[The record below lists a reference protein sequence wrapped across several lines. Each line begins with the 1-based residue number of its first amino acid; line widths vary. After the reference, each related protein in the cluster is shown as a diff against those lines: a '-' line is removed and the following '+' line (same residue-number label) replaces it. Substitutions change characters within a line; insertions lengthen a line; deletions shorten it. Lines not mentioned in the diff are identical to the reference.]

1 MRTHLT
7 IVGGGLAGLVAAIAA
22 REAGLDV
29 TLYEAHGQ
37 LGGRARTAP
46 GAYRAN
52 WGPHVIYADGPL
64 WAWLDRRGL
73 ARPVH
78 RFPAQARIAFRAGG
92 RARLL
97 PPAAVSKGI
106 LRSRNAQAPVDRSF
120 SEWATERLKDQ
131 AAAPIAAFMAVT
143 TFDYD
148 PGRLSAAFVT
158 RQLRRATSFP
168 PVVRY
173 FPGGWVT
180 LTTRLASR
188 ARELGARI
196 ETSSPVTC
204 LPPAPVILA
213 VPLAQAA
220 KLLGD
225 PSLTW
230 TGTRTALLDIAVT
243 RRRQDP
249 LILSDLDQP
258 GFAENYSIPDRD
270 VAPAGETLIQS
281 QTGIRPDE
289 DLGQAVARLETFLD
303 ASYVGW
309 SDRLTWRR
317 QLALDGETGA
327 VDLPGTTW
335 RDRPAGDRG
344 DDVHIAGDMV
354 AAPGLLS
361 EVSHQSALMAVARL
375 TAHAHAHVEWR
386 HSGRYPGYP
395 RTEVGGA
402 GQQLGGESAEQ
413 PAPRLRLPVPRDGHA
428 VPHTTGR
435 PAKRRWPSSLTAR
448 GRGSR
453 SPALP
458 PGSAGTGLA
467 G

>member
-29 TLYEAHGQ
+29 TLHEARRQ

-78 RFPAQARIAFRAGG
+78 RFPAHARVAFRAAG
-92 RARLL
+92 RARLI
-97 PPAAVSKGI
+97 PPAAVSKAV
-106 LRSRNAQAPVDRSF
+106 LRLRNAEAPVDRSF
-120 SEWATERLKDQ
+120 SGWATERLRDDT
-131 AAAPIAAFMAVT
+131 AAARVAAFMGVT

-158 RQLRRATSFP
+158 GQLRRATAFP
-168 PVVRY
+168 PMVRY
-173 FPGGWVT
+173 FPGGWAT
-180 LTTRLASR
+180 LTGRLAR
-188 ARELGARI
+188 HARELGARI
-196 ETSSPVTC
+196 ETGSLVTC

-213 VPLAQAA
+213 VPLRAAA

-281 QTGIRPDE
+281 QAGIRPDE
-289 DLGQAVARLETFLD
+289 DLGQAMARLEALLEAGYD
-303 ASYVGW
+303 GW
-309 SDRLTWRR
+309 RDRLTWRR

-344 DDVHIAGDMV
+344 DGVHIAGDMV

-361 EVSHQSALMAVARL
+361 EVSHQSAVMAVARL
-375 TAHAHAHVEWR
+375 IAHVQA
-386 HSGRYPGYP
+386 H
-395 RTEVGGA
+395 VA
-402 GQQLGGESAEQ
+402 
-413 PAPRLRLPVPRDGHA
+413 
-428 VPHTTGR
+428 
-435 PAKRRWPSSLTAR
+435 
-448 GRGSR
+448 
-453 SPALP
+453 
-458 PGSAGTGLA
+458 
-467 G
+467 

>member
-1 MRTHLT
+1 MRTHFT

-29 TLYEAHGQ
+29 TLYEARRQ

-78 RFPAQARIAFRAGG
+78 RFPARARVAFRAAG

-97 PPAAVSKGI
+97 PPAAVSKAI
-106 LRSRNAQAPVDRSF
+106 LRLRNAEAPVDRSF
-120 SEWATERLKDQ
+120 SDWATEYLRDDT
-131 AAAPIAAFMAVT
+131 AAARVAAFMGVT

-158 RQLRRATSFP
+158 GQLHRATSFP
-168 PVVRY
+168 PMVRY
-173 FPGGWVT
+173 FPGGWTT
-180 LTTRLASR
+180 LTARLASH

-196 ETSSPVTC
+196 ETGSPVTY

-213 VPLAQAA
+213 VPLARAA
-220 KLLGD
+220 MLLGD

-230 TGTRTALLDIAVT
+230 TGTRTALLDIALT
-243 RRRQDP
+243 GRRQDP

-270 VAPAGETLIQS
+270 VAPAGQTLIQS
-281 QTGIRPDE
+281 QAGIRPDE
-289 DLGQAVARLETFLD
+289 SLGQALARLEALLE
-303 ASYVGW
+303 AGYAGW
-309 SDRLTWRR
+309 RDRLTWRR

-344 DDVHIAGDMV
+344 DGVHIASDML

-361 EVSHQSALMAVARL
+361 EVSHQSAVMAVARL
-375 TAHAHAHVEWR
+375 TAQAHAHV
-386 HSGRYPGYP
+386 
-395 RTEVGGA
+395 A
-402 GQQLGGESAEQ
+402 
-413 PAPRLRLPVPRDGHA
+413 
-428 VPHTTGR
+428 
-435 PAKRRWPSSLTAR
+435 
-448 GRGSR
+448 
-453 SPALP
+453 
-458 PGSAGTGLA
+458 
-467 G
+467 

>member
-29 TLYEAHGQ
+29 TLYEARRQ
-37 LGGRARTAP
+37 LGGRARTVP

-78 RFPAQARIAFRAGG
+78 RFPAHARIAFRAAG
-92 RARLL
+92 RARLI
-97 PPAAVSKGI
+97 PPAVVSKAI
-106 LRSRNAQAPVDRSF
+106 LRLRKAEAPVDRSF
-120 SEWATERLKDQ
+120 SNWATEHLRDDT
-131 AAAPIAAFMAVT
+131 AAARIAAFMGVT

-158 RQLRRATSFP
+158 GQLRRATSFP
-168 PVVRY
+168 PMVRY
-173 FPGGWVT
+173 FPGGWAT
-180 LTTRLASR
+180 LTDRLAGH

-196 ETSSPVTC
+196 ETGSPVTC
-204 LPPAPVILA
+204 LPPAPVIVA
-213 VPLAQAA
+213 VPLRAA
-220 KLLGD
+220 ARLLGD

-270 VAPAGETLIQS
+270 AAPAGETLIQS

-289 DLGQAVARLETFLD
+289 DLGQAVARLEALLE
-303 ASYVGW
+303 AGYYGW
-309 SDRLTWRR
+309 RDRLTWRR

-344 DDVHIAGDMV
+344 DGVHVAGDML

-361 EVSHQSALMAVARL
+361 EVSHQSAVMAVARL
-375 TAHAHAHVEWR
+375 TAQLHAYV
-386 HSGRYPGYP
+386 
-395 RTEVGGA
+395 T
-402 GQQLGGESAEQ
+402 
-413 PAPRLRLPVPRDGHA
+413 
-428 VPHTTGR
+428 
-435 PAKRRWPSSLTAR
+435 
-448 GRGSR
+448 
-453 SPALP
+453 
-458 PGSAGTGLA
+458 
-467 G
+467 

>member
-1 MRTHLT
+1 
-7 IVGGGLAGLVAAIAA
+7 VDEDAP
-22 REAGLDV
+22 V
-29 TLYEAHGQ
+29 TLYEARRQ

-46 GAYRAN
+46 GAYHAN

-78 RFPAQARIAFRAGG
+78 RFPARARVAFRADG

-106 LRSRNAQAPVDRSF
+106 LRLRNAEAPVDRSF
-120 SEWATERLKDQ
+120 AEWATERLKDQ
-131 AAAPIAAFMAVT
+131 ATAARIAAFMGVT

-158 RQLRRATSFP
+158 GQLHRATSFP
-168 PVVRY
+168 PMVRY
-173 FPGGWVT
+173 VPGGWAT
-180 LTTRLASR
+180 LTARLAGR
-188 ARELGARI
+188 ARELGARV
-196 ETSSPVTC
+196 ETGSPVTC

-230 TGTRTALLDIAVT
+230 TGTRTALVDIAVT

-249 LILSDLDQP
+249 FILSDLDQP
-258 GFAENYSIPDRD
+258 GFAENYGIPDRD

-281 QTGIRPDE
+281 QAGIRPDE
-289 DLGQAVARLETFLD
+289 DLGQAVARLESFIK
-303 ASYVGW
+303 AGFAGW

-344 DDVHIAGDMV
+344 DGVHIAGDMV

-361 EVSHQSALMAVARL
+361 EVSHQSAVMAVARL
-375 TAHAHAHVEWR
+375 TAHAHAHAQV
-386 HSGRYPGYP
+386 
-395 RTEVGGA
+395 A
-402 GQQLGGESAEQ
+402 
-413 PAPRLRLPVPRDGHA
+413 
-428 VPHTTGR
+428 
-435 PAKRRWPSSLTAR
+435 
-448 GRGSR
+448 
-453 SPALP
+453 
-458 PGSAGTGLA
+458 
-467 G
+467 

>member
-1 MRTHLT
+1 MHTHLT

-29 TLYEAHGQ
+29 TLYEARRQ

-46 GAYRAN
+46 GAYHAN

-78 RFPAQARIAFRAGG
+78 RFPARARVAFRADG

-106 LRSRNAQAPVDRSF
+106 LRLRNAEAPLDRSF
-120 SEWATERLKDQ
+120 AEWATERLKDQ
-131 AAAPIAAFMAVT
+131 AAAVRIAAFMGVT

-158 RQLRRATSFP
+158 RQLHRATSFP
-168 PVVRY
+168 PMVRY
-173 FPGGWVT
+173 VPGGWAT
-180 LTTRLASR
+180 LTARLADR
-188 ARELGARI
+188 ARALGARV
-196 ETSSPVTC
+196 ETGSPVTC

-230 TGTRTALLDIAVT
+230 TGTRTALVDIAVT

-249 LILSDLDQP
+249 FILSDLDQP
-258 GFAENYSIPDRD
+258 GFAENYGIPDRD

-281 QTGIRPDE
+281 QAGIRPDE
-289 DLGQAVARLETFLD
+289 DLGQAVARLEAFLK
-303 ASYVGW
+303 AGFAGW

-344 DDVHIAGDMV
+344 DGVHIAGDMV

-361 EVSHQSALMAVARL
+361 EVSHQSAVMAVARL
-375 TAHAHAHVEWR
+375 TAHAHAQV
-386 HSGRYPGYP
+386 
-395 RTEVGGA
+395 A
-402 GQQLGGESAEQ
+402 
-413 PAPRLRLPVPRDGHA
+413 
-428 VPHTTGR
+428 
-435 PAKRRWPSSLTAR
+435 
-448 GRGSR
+448 
-453 SPALP
+453 
-458 PGSAGTGLA
+458 
-467 G
+467 